1 MRFLLF
7 LTPFALFAQP
17 FAAVIEKNC
26 LSCHGPERGL
36 SGLRLHTRA
45 TALKGGTRGPALVPG
60 NPAKS
65 PLYTTTELAPGT
77 AMAMPPG
84 GQQISEADR
93 AVLKAWIAEGAPWP
107 DTLTLKLPVPA
118 AKDDMALVSGLHKKM
133 EQATELAP
141 YKRTIPNSTVE
152 FEMLPVPG
160 GTLEMGGRGK
170 VAIEPFWM
178 GKYEVT
184 WDEYRLFMFQN
195 LANEVRGA
203 DKSIDAISRPTKPY
217 VEMSFGMGIN
227 GFPAISMTHHA
238 ANKFAQWLSAKTG
251 QFYRLPT
258 EAEWEH
264 ACRLGETDSQPIGE
278 RSWYVDNSPESYQQV
293 GKKKPNKLGLHD
305 VLGNVAEWTL
315 DQYDE
320 KSYSKPLPPEGYIL
334 STKPYPHVAKG
345 GAWSDPAES
354 LTCGGRIFSD
364 PQWKMQDPQLPKSIW
379 YLTDAQFL
387 GFRLVRP
394 LKVPSAAQMFRYW
407 NNGVERE

>member
-1 MRFLLF
+1 MRLSLF
-7 LTPFALFAQP
+7 LFPLLAAAQTPEFATVL
-17 FAAVIEKNC
+17 EKHC
-26 LSCHGPERGL
+26 LACHGAEKGL

-45 TALKGGTRGPALVPG
+45 AALKGGNRGSALIPDD
-60 NPAKS
+60 PAKS
-65 PLYTTTELAPGT
+65 LLYSTTELAPGT
-77 AMAMPPG
+77 TLAMPPG
-84 GQQISEADR
+84 GPRIPAPDR
-93 AVLKAWIAEGAPWP
+93 AILKAWVTAGAPWP
-107 DTLTLKLPVPA
+107 DTLTLKLAQPKI
-118 AKDDMALVSGLHKKM
+118 KDDQALVARLHLTM
-133 EQATELAP
+133 EQATELNP
-141 YKRTIPNSTVE
+141 YKRIIPNSTVE

-160 GTLEMGGRGK
+160 DAK
-170 VAIEPFWM
+170 VAPFWM
-178 GKYEVT
+178 AKYEVT

-195 LANEVRGA
+195 LANEARGA
-203 DKSIDAISRPTKPY
+203 EPALDAISRPTKPY

-227 GFPAISMTHHA
+227 GFPAISMTQHA

-264 ACRLGETDSQPIGE
+264 ACRLGDTEATPVND
-278 RSWYVDNSPESYQQV
+278 RSWFVDNSPESYQQV
-293 GKKKPNKLGLHD
+293 GKKKPNKLGLFD
-305 VLGNVAEWTL
+305 MLGNVAEWTL

-320 KSYSKPLPPEGYIL
+320 KSYGKPLPSEGYIL

-345 GAWSDPAES
+345 GAWSDPAQK
-354 LTCGGRIFSD
+354 LGCGQRIWSD